1 MNPDIREKFANAAE
15 QGRAAFVPY
24 VTGGYPNA
32 DTCLELISALD
43 ELGSEVI
50 EVGLPF
56 SDPLADGPTIQL
68 SSQRALEAGATP
80 VNVLQTMERAAAKT
94 SAALVAMTYVNPVL
108 SMGYEEF
115 AKRAVGSGVSGVII
129 PDLPPEEAGEWLEAC
144 AVHGLDPVFM
154 AAPGTSTE
162 RLDKILAKAG
172 GFLYYVSMDGVTGTE
187 LELPPSGWRPWPRCG
202 PVPPC
207 RWRWALGW
215 PPRPRPRPWPR
226 WPTGWW
232 WAAPWCARC
241 TRRPRPRRPSR
252 RCAPWPVSFAP
263 PWRAENGLGGRLR

>member
-1 MNPDIREKFANAAE
+1 MNHDIREKFANAAE

-80 VNVLQTMERAAAKT
+80 SKVLQTMEQAAAKT

-108 SMGYEEF
+108 AMGYQEF
-115 AKRAVGSGVSGVII
+115 ARRATGSGVSGVII
-129 PDLPPEEAGEWLEAC
+129 PDLPPEEAGAWLEAC
-144 AVHGLDPVFM
+144 AAHGLAPVFM
-154 AAPGTSTE
+154 AAPGTPME
-162 RLDKILAKAG
+162 RLDKILAVAG

-187 LELPPSGWRPWPRCG
+187 LELPPERLAAMAKVRARSSL
-202 PVPPC
+202 PVAVGFGVATPAQAA
-207 RWRWALGW
+207 ALAPVADGVVVGSALV
-215 PPRPRPRPWPR
+215 RQVHQ
-226 WPTGWW
+226 
-232 WAAPWCARC
+232 AATPSAAVEAVRALAGELRAALAR
-241 TRRPRPRRPSR
+241 
-252 RCAPWPVSFAP
+252 
-263 PWRAENGLGGRLR
+263 

>member
-144 AVHGLDPVFM
+144 AAHGLDPVFM
-154 AAPGTSTE
+154 AAPGTPME
-162 RLDKILAKAG
+162 RMDKILAKAG

-187 LELPPSGWRPWPRCG
+187 LQLPPERLAAMAKVRARSSLPVAVGFGVATPAQAAALAPVADGVVVGSALVRRVQEAVG
-202 PVPPC
+202 PAEAVGSLSELAAQL
-207 RWRWALGW
+207 RAALV
-215 PPRPRPRPWPR
+215 R
-226 WPTGWW
+226 
-232 WAAPWCARC
+232 
-241 TRRPRPRRPSR
+241 
-252 RCAPWPVSFAP
+252 
-263 PWRAENGLGGRLR
+263 